1 MFHHASHPYPKTN
14 TQKKGKKEKR
24 KRLAPTFDRQK
35 SLMHGQITNTKK
47 EKNM

>member
-1 MFHHASHPYPKTN
+1 MQVIHILKPIHK
-14 TQKKGKKEKR
+14 KKGKKEKR